1 MVDPI
6 ARLDLPAA
14 RAHLVERLRTDD
26 LTGAQRSLQRIVELD
41 VDPLAHPDMKRAVLD
56 LLTKVA
62 VLPGAASDQ
71 LFQMVSTRMGEP
83 GLDLLLEVVATR
95 GGSVA
100 AGYATRLLERPD
112 VLSRGSPAL
121 RVAWAVRLAKGCD
134 EVRELL
140 PQATRSGDDRVAT
153 LLRTIARC
161 RTSEPCCPEDEQAIT
176 ATVDAIGARIG
187 ATAPL
192 PTTIRMPTGG
202 PTGKTPK

>member
-1 MVDPI
+1 MPSKPRSHLAAPKPLDEKVSVNLGYVDLGQIDLLVRDGFYGNRTDFIRTAIRNQLARHADADAATADPI

-83 GLDLLLEVVATR
+83 GLDLILLLA
-95 GGSVA
+95 VA
-100 AGYATRLLERPD
+100 AREQDVPD
-112 VLSRGSPAL
+112 G
-121 RVAWAVRLAKGCD
+121 
-134 EVRELL
+134 
-140 PQATRSGDDRVAT
+140 
-153 LLRTIARC
+153 
-161 RTSEPCCPEDEQAIT
+161 
-176 ATVDAIGARIG
+176 
-187 ATAPL
+187 
-192 PTTIRMPTGG
+192 
-202 PTGKTPK
+202 